1 MWHSPCTKKN
11 PVNMSPHFPMCLLL
25 GFPRIVVILFL
36 VVGTQ
41 CESLCY
47 SYLLP
52 HSLPPKVESKPLS
65 GALEEE
71 SGNKNSVLSSLL
83 HLEVSCSWIA
93 SVLNLCV
100 LSFLVGELHMVGG
113 RREGYW
119 LSRWG
124 CGHVVKSVWIRG
136 SGLEAHSFCS

>member
-1 MWHSPCTKKN
+1 
-11 PVNMSPHFPMCLLL
+11 MSPHFPMCLLL
-25 GFPRIVVILFL
+25 GFHRIVVILFL

-65 GALEEE
+65 EALEEE

-83 HLEVSCSWIA
+83 HLGSQLLLDSKCSE
-93 SVLNLCV
+93 SLC
-100 LSFLVGELHMVGG
+100 SKFFSRRAPYGG
-113 RREGYW
+113 GQAGGLLAVQMSLW
-119 LSRWG
+119 P
-124 CGHVVKSVWIRG
+124 CG
-136 SGLEAHSFCS
+136 